1 MFLEVCVQDLAGLLC
16 CVFFPNTL
24 LSQCFSSPRSTNGNW
39 WIVKLAW
46 QNTGG
51 EGEGRHNLQWTWFPS
66 TGIVTLCY
74 RNWDKLAARW
84 CKCRPFKIL
93 LIWQILHFA
102 FLMLQ
107 YLTMWYPFI
116 SMYAAFHTCFTHV
129 PFPFLIKRFLS
140 AKDSWFIWF
149 HL

>member
-1 MFLEVCVQDLAGLLC
+1 MFKTLLGYCV
-16 CVFFPNTL
+16 VFFAQTL
-24 LSQCFSSPRSTNGNW
+24 NSHSSSLHPG
-39 WIVKLAW
+39 V
-46 QNTGG
+46 QMGTGELLGSLTKCWG
-51 EGEGRHNLQWTWFPS
+51 ERGGRHNLQWTWFPS

-84 CKCRPFKIL
+84 CTWLKCRPFKIL
-93 LIWQILHFA
+93 FIWQILHFT

-107 YLTMWYPFI
+107 FLTMWYPFI

-129 PFPFLIKRFLS
+129 PLPFLIKQFLS
-140 AKDSWFIWF
+140 AKESWSIWF